1 MTLLP
6 VMLAALLASS
16 APEPPPMP
24 EPAGCADYMRPGTPV
39 DACDEAIAAATD
51 AKDKSVLLYRR
62 AYIKIGRGEYLA
74 YAGAVADLDEAIAL
88 FPGNW
93 RALHER
99 AYLFI
104 ELGEP
109 AKAEADLDRQLA
121 ITPGEPA
128 GLGERALARF
138 YQANLEGAL
147 ADRDELVRL
156 NPGDL
161 EHAAGKVRALL
172 WLGRFDDAR
181 REARRMADLIAK
193 SGRPGL
199 EKALEAQSAE
209 IEAWANAEPLDKAR
223 AVCRMPEPDSPPD
236 PMPLFGNCTRVFLEA
251 QDNAVRADALSIRS
265 IVTAHY
271 FRNPDAATEDLRI
284 AYALDPAD
292 GRHALN
298 LGMQLAELGRYGESL
313 AYLDRGLK
321 AKPIAHGYAMRAQ
334 ARLAVGDC
342 PGAGADAKTSVELEE
357 SMLAYLVMGD
367 HAHFCQKDDKAA
379 MAHWTKAR
387 DLGAPPDMIAERLN
401 SLK

>member
-6 VMLAALLASS
+6 LMLAALLAQS
-16 APEPPPMP
+16 APELPPMP
-24 EPAGCADYMRPGTPV
+24 EPAACIDYRRPGKPA
-39 DACDEAIAAATD
+39 DACDEAIAAAEN
-51 AKDKSVLLYRR
+51 AEEKSVLLYRR
-62 AYIKIGRGEYLA
+62 AYIKIDRSEYLA
-74 YAGAVADLDEAIAL
+74 YASAVADLDEAIAL

-93 RALHER
+93 KALRER
-99 AYLFI
+99 AYLYI

-121 ITPGEPA
+121 ITPGEPV
-128 GLGERALARF
+128 GLGERALARL
-138 YQANLEGAL
+138 YQAKFEESL

-161 EHAAGKVRALL
+161 EHAAGRMHALL

-181 REARRMADLIAK
+181 QEARRLADLIAK
-193 SGRPGL
+193 SGRPEL
-199 EKALEAQSAE
+199 EKASEAQFAK
-209 IEAWANAEPLDKAR
+209 IDAWANAEPLDKAR
-223 AVCRMPEPDSPPD
+223 TDCQMPEPDSPPE
-236 PMPLFGNCTRVFLEA
+236 PMRLFGSCTRVFLEA
-251 QDNAVRADALSIRS
+251 QNNAERADALSIRS

-271 FRNPDAATEDLRI
+271 FRNLDAATEERRI
-284 AYALDPAD
+284 AYALDPSD

-298 LGMQLAELGRYGESL
+298 LGMHLVSLGRYGESL

-379 MAHWTKAR
+379 KAHWTKAR